1 MQISKET
8 NKVKA
13 LVQEYNACQT
23 VSTDSCCNLCLQDA
37 LDSATLSQI
46 LNPKICVFTPS
57 KQELVHAYIMVKRS
71 GEEIHMLEGE
81 MENTLHYY
89 EKRKDAIVVTL
100 EYLQT
105 QEQAFDRGAH
115 ALLHTLLE
123 DTRQQLDKCRL
134 LFSASS
140 KELSLPC
147 VSDEDSMSSADS
159 EEDMDDI

>member
-23 VSTDSCCNLCLQDA
+23 VSTDTCCNLCLQDA
-37 LDSATLSQI
+37 HDSAALAQI

-57 KQELVHAYIMVKRS
+57 KQELVNAYIMVKRS

-100 EYLQT
+100 GCLQT

-115 ALLHTLLE
+115 ALLHIYPVGRHQT
-123 DTRQQLDKCRL
+123 TTGQ
-134 LFSASS
+134 
-140 KELSLPC
+140 
-147 VSDEDSMSSADS
+147 V
-159 EEDMDDI
+159 

>member
-1 MQISKET
+1 MYLHHQNRSLSIP
-8 NKVKA
+8 
-13 LVQEYNACQT
+13 
-23 VSTDSCCNLCLQDA
+23 
-37 LDSATLSQI
+37 TLWSREVGR
-46 LNPKICVFTPS
+46 KYTCWRARW
-57 KQELVHAYIMVKRS
+57 KKK
-71 GEEIHMLEGE
+71 
-81 MENTLHYY
+81 LHYY